1 MSRRRT
7 SLIMAA
13 VTASLLLGLG
23 VATVSA
29 KSPMAAFTDTVTLT
43 GDQEVWANPACAPP
57 MVCGDPDATGT
68 AKIVVSPA
76 ADRVCFNISWTAVN
90 GDVWGAHIHGPATTA
105 QTAPIRVG
113 FLMLTP
119 GAEDNLGSDERI
131 AGCAIAPPVTP
142 GGEETWADRIAANP
156 GMFYVNVHS
165 SPNFN
170 PGAIRGQLGD

>member
-13 VTASLLLGLG
+13 VATSLLLGLG

-29 KSPMAAFTDTVTLT
+29 ESPRAALNVTLTMT

-57 MVCGDPDATGT
+57 TVCGDPDATGT
-68 AKIVVSPA
+68 AKIKVLPVS
-76 ADRVCFNISWTAVN
+76 DRVCFNLSWTAVN
-90 GDVWGAHIHGPATTA
+90 GDVWGAHIHGPATTS

-119 GAEDNLGSDERI
+119 GAEDNLDGDERI
-131 AGCAIAPPVTP
+131 AGCVQAAPVSA
-142 GGEETWADRIAANP
+142 GSEETWADRIAADP
-156 GMFYVNVHS
+156 SMFYVNVHS

-170 PGAIRGQLGD
+170 PGAIRAQLGD